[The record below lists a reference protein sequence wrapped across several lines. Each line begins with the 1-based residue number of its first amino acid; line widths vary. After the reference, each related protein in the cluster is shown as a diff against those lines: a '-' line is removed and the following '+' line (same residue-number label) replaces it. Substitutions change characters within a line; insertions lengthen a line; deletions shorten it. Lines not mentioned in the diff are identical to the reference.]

1 VGKTQLNHSSELSMI
16 GEVINDRY
24 RLIAVLGQGGMGAV
38 YLAYDSVLERDV
50 ALKLMSNPRLGTEGR
65 SRLLV
70 EAQTVAKLKHP
81 NIVTVHDAGEF
92 EGQPYIVMEYV
103 EGVTLNE
110 YEADGLEDIIE
121 ITRQIC
127 AALQHA
133 HDQNIV
139 HRDLKP
145 ENVVIEPDGSVRLM
159 DFGLALSTSSRMTE
173 EGMITGTVFYMPPE
187 QAFGYEVTP
196 QSDLYSLGVILYEL
210 TTQQLPFEADDALAV
225 ITQHIHAPVVPPRA
239 KNEQIPIPLND
250 LILSLLGK
258 EPNERPKSAAEVSSL
273 LDDTWLRQADETS
286 IQELYVLDRIV
297 RGRFVG
303 RQREFAEARTIWRK
317 ASSGQGQALL
327 ISGEPGIGKTRLMRE
342 VVTYAE
348 VSGGTALVGECYA
361 ESSAPYSAFT
371 QITRQA
377 LTRFS
382 HNGFEIPDSILDDLL
397 KLTPDLQHQ
406 FPNVQPNPKLDP
418 ETEQQRL
425 FENIVS
431 FCCTLTKEF
440 PLLLVID
447 DVHWADSGTLAL
459 LHHLIRRTQKR
470 PVMILVTYREVELKE
485 SRPFNDMLQE
495 LNRQRQ
501 GSRLKLQRLDLN
513 QTHEMLAAI
522 FATEITPEF
531 LDGIYRETDGNPFF
545 IEEVCR
551 ALVDTGEVY
560 YQDGDW
566 HRPPDIADLE
576 IPQGVQV
583 AVESRLA
590 KLTMDQQETL
600 RMAAI
605 LGREFCFNILLEC
618 LNLEEDTV
626 IEALEAAEEAQMIQ
640 EIKGLGDVT
649 FSFVHALVPN
659 AITESVRTL
668 RRRKLHRLAARAI
681 EKYSP
686 EDYETLAYQYGEAGD
701 EARALKY
708 YAQAGERA
716 LAAFANQDAER
727 YFLAALDLVEYEQ
740 EEAHLMAQ
748 LGIAQAHQSKYSL
761 AIETWGQAIEWY
773 LQQDDKDKVAEFYA
787 RSGRAT
793 WEKGDI
799 KTSLAICHKGLSAV
813 TYAAEGPGLA
823 RLLAETS
830 RNSYFNGL
838 HGECERY
845 GRTALQMAERLSLTI
860 IEVEVLTTLGILPEL
875 PVDQSIT
882 LLERAVEQA
891 ERGNLPRQAMRAHN
905 NLSVQYIVRFDFPK
919 STQHIKRAA
928 EIAHQVGDPENELF
942 FQANLGNYTIMR
954 GQLKIVSEML
964 PDMQELMESLPEPG
978 AGGINLRIL
987 QSGLL
992 MYQGNLSQ
1000 ALIILIERAAEE
1012 REAGDLQ
1019 SLQSALRWIA
1029 MVSLMTGD
1037 LDQGKTA
1044 AEEMITLAE
1053 KEHASESM
1061 ARSFLSRIHTQ
1072 EGEIQKAWKQLE
1084 EAHRVVK
1091 NIWYEFLDPMYL
1103 LWAQADLLAAEKK
1116 WDEAWLTYDELMK
1129 WTTEKG
1135 LRWHTNRILFE
1146 KAEAFLARNDPGD
1159 MEKARQMLEKALS
1172 EFEVMG
1178 ADGFAQMV
1186 AEQLLN
1192 IG

>member
-1 VGKTQLNHSSELSMI
+1 VIGKT
-16 GEVINDRY
+16 INDRY
-24 RLIAVLGQGGMGAV
+24 RLNAAIGQGGMGTV
-38 YLAYDSVLERDV
+38 YLAHDAVLDRDV
-50 ALKLMSNPRLGTEGR
+50 AVKLMTGAKLGTEGR

-81 NIVTVHDAGEF
+81 NIVTVYDAGEF
-92 EGQPYIVMEYV
+92 ENQAFVVMEYV
-103 EGVTLNE
+103 QGVTMND
-110 YEADGLEDIIE
+110 YELDGLEHIIE
-121 ITRQIC
+121 VVIQIC
-127 AALQHA
+127 SALQHA
-133 HDQNIV
+133 HEQNIV

-145 ENVVIEPDGSVRLM
+145 ENVVIEPDGTVRLM
-159 DFGLALSTSSRMTE
+159 DFGLALSTASRMTE
-173 EGMITGTVFYMPPE
+173 EGVITGTVFYMSPE

-210 TTQQLPFEADDALAV
+210 TTKQLPFEAEDALAV

-250 LILSLLGK
+250 LILSLLSK
-258 EPNERPKSAAEVSSL
+258 EPHDRPNSAAEVSNLLEEASL
-273 LDDTWLRQADETS
+273 VKADETS

-303 RQREFAEARTIWRK
+303 RQREFAEARALWRK

-327 ISGEPGIGKTRLMRE
+327 ISGEPGIGKTRLMHE

-348 VSGGTALVGECYA
+348 ISGGTSLVGECYA
-361 ESSAPYSAFT
+361 ESNAPYSAFT

-377 LTRFS
+377 FNRFS
-382 HNGFEIPDSILDDLL
+382 QNGFDIPDSVLDDLL
-397 KLTPDLQHQ
+397 KLTPDLRHQ
-406 FPNVQPNPKLDP
+406 FPDVQPNPRLDP

-425 FENIVS
+425 FENVVT
-431 FCCTLTKEF
+431 FCYTLAKEF

-447 DVHWADSGTLAL
+447 DVHWADSGTLSM

-501 GSRLKLQRLDLN
+501 GSRLKLQRLDLD
-513 QTHEMLAAI
+513 QTCEMLAAI

-551 ALVDTGEVY
+551 ALVDSGAVY

-566 HRPPDIADLE
+566 HRPPDMADLE

-590 KLTMDQQETL
+590 KLPKDHQETL

-605 LGREFCFNILLEC
+605 LGREFCFDILLEC
-618 LNLEEDTV
+618 LDLDEDTL

-640 EIKGLGDVT
+640 EINGVGEVT

-659 AITESVRTL
+659 AIIESVRTL
-668 RRRKLHRLAARAI
+668 RRRKLHRQAAIAI
-681 EKYSP
+681 EKFSP

-701 EARALKY
+701 EEQALNY
-708 YAQAGERA
+708 YTQAGERA
-716 LAAFANQDAER
+716 LAAFANQDAEE
-727 YFLAALDLVEYEQ
+727 YFRSALDLVENEQ

-748 LGIAQAHQSKYSL
+748 LGISQAHQSKNSQ
-761 AIETWGQAIEWY
+761 AIETWRQAIELY
-773 LQQDDKDKVAEFYA
+773 LRQDDKDKLAEFYA

-799 KTSLAICHKGLSAV
+799 KASLTICHEGLSAV
-813 TYAAEGPGLA
+813 TNAADGPGLA

-830 RNSYFNGL
+830 RNSYFNGM
-838 HGECERY
+838 HGECEKY
-845 GRTALQMAERLSLTI
+845 GRKALQMAESLNLTI
-860 IEVEVLTTLGILPEL
+860 IEVEALSTLGLLPEL
-875 PVDQSIT
+875 PLDQSIT
-882 LLERAVEQA
+882 LLKRAVERA
-891 ERGNLPRQAMRAHN
+891 EKGNLPRQAMRAHN
-905 NLSVQYIVRFDFPK
+905 NLSVQYMARFDFHK
-919 STQHIKRAA
+919 STQHVKQAA
-928 EIAHQVGDPENELF
+928 QIAHQIGDPENELF
-942 FQANLGNYTIMR
+942 FQANLGNYTLLR
-954 GQLKIVSEML
+954 GQLKSVVEML
-964 PDMQELMESLPEPG
+964 PDLQEFMESLPEPG
-978 AGGINLRIL
+978 AGSTNLRIM

-1000 ALIILIERAAEE
+1000 ALIILNERASEE

-1029 MVSLMTGD
+1029 MASLMTGD
-1037 LDQGKTA
+1037 LEQGKSA

-1053 KEHASESM
+1053 KEHTSEPM
-1061 ARSFLSRIHTQ
+1061 AHSFLSRIHTQ
-1072 EGEIQKAWKQLE
+1072 KGEHQKAWKQLE
-1084 EAHRVVK
+1084 EARRSVRH
-1091 NIWYEFLDPMYL
+1091 IWYEFIDPMYL
-1103 LWAQADLLAAEKK
+1103 LWAQVDLLAAEKN
-1116 WDEAWLTYDELMK
+1116 WDEAWLTYDELLK
-1129 WTTEKG
+1129 WTVGKG
-1135 LRWHTNRILFE
+1135 LRWHATRILFE
-1146 KAEAFLARNDPGD
+1146 QAEAHFDRNEPGD
-1159 MEKARQMLEKALS
+1159 VVTAFEMLEEAMA
-1172 EFEVMG
+1172 EFEDMG
-1178 ADGFAQMV
+1178 ADGFVKIVKDRLANLG
-1186 AEQLLN
+1186 E
-1192 IG
+1192 